1 MARIHPDGWRKVP
14 AEGALAREIETLTA
28 LAGALP
34 DDCSIWHG
42 VHWTRV
48 QREHTLVGEV
58 DFIVVGP
65 GGRLLLI
72 EQKSGF
78 LDETP
83 DGLVKNY
90 SRSRKNVSAQLAR
103 NADHLRARL
112 RGFLD
117 GRTPLL
123 DTLLYCPDYTVRQPG
138 TAGID
143 PARIVD
149 AGRRDQLPA
158 IVLSLLR
165 SDAPEPTLV
174 EEIERFLAD
183 ELQLVPE
190 VNAIVGQAESLYT
203 RLSGG
208 LAEWARRIDMTPFRL
223 RVTGTAGSGKTQLAM
238 AVFRDAIDTA
248 RRPLYVCYNR
258 PLADHISLIAPK
270 GGEVTTYHQLCV
282 RMLRDAG
289 HQPDFSRPGAFGEVE
304 RLAAALTPPERWRFD
319 EIIIDEGQDFRE
331 SWRDHLLGLLQADGR
346 AWWLEDPMQNLY
358 DRPTVSLPGWV
369 GISSQRNYR
378 SPADIVETLNQML
391 ALPEE
396 VEPGSPLT
404 GSDLELLTWE
414 DARGLIDATKRT
426 ITRAIGL
433 GFKRQHIALVTFR
446 GREHSV
452 FTPYDRLGPHSLRAF
467 TGRYDLLGNPEFTDG
482 EVLIDSVHRFKGQ
495 AAPCVIFTEIDFDTL
510 DERTRRKLFVGATR
524 ASMKLIMVMSERVAA
539 SLRST
544 QTLRTG

>member
-1 MARIHPDGWRKVP
+1 MARIHPEGWRNVP
-14 AEGALAREIETLTA
+14 AEGALAREKETLA
-28 LAGALP
+28 ILADALP

-48 QREHTLVGEV
+48 LREHALVGEV

-65 GGRLLLI
+65 GGQLLLI

-83 DGLVKNY
+83 EGLVKTY

-112 RGFLD
+112 QAFLGD
-117 GRTPLL
+117 RRPQL

-149 AGRRDQLPA
+149 AGLREQLAA
-158 IVLSLLR
+158 IVRSLVR
-165 SDAPEPTLV
+165 CETPAPALV

-190 VNAIVGQAESLYT
+190 VNAIVGQAEALYT

-208 LAEWARRIDMTPFRL
+208 LAEWARRIEMSPFRL

-238 AVFRDAIDTA
+238 AVFRDAIEA
-248 RRPLYVCYNR
+248 GRRPLYVCYNR
-258 PLADHISLIAPK
+258 PLADHISLIAPT
-270 GGEVTTYHQLCV
+270 GGEVATYHQLCV
-282 RMLRDAG
+282 RMIRDAG

-304 RLAAALTPPERWRFD
+304 RLAASLTPPERWRFD

-331 SWRDHLLGLLQADGR
+331 SWRDHLLGLLKTDGR

-358 DRPTVSLPGWV
+358 DRPPVPLPGWV

-378 SPADIVETLNQML
+378 SPADIVETLNHML
-391 ALPEE
+391 TLPEA

-404 GSDLELLTWE
+404 GSGLEILTWE
-414 DARGLIDATKRT
+414 DSRGLIDATKRA

-446 GREHSV
+446 GREHSA

-467 TGRYDLLGNPEFTDG
+467 TGRYDLLGNPEFTEG

-510 DERTRRKLFVGATR
+510 DERTLRKLFVGATR
-524 ASMKLIMVMSERVAA
+524 ASMKLIMVMSERA
-539 SLRST
+539 SRALR
-544 QTLRTG
+544 RTD

>member
-1 MARIHPDGWRKVP
+1 MARTHPEGWRNVP
-14 AEGALAREIETLTA
+14 AEGALAREIETLSA
-28 LAGALP
+28 LADTLP
-34 DDCSIWHG
+34 EACSIWHG

-48 QREHTLVGEV
+48 QREHALFGEV

-65 GGRLLLI
+65 SGHLLLI

-83 DGLVKNY
+83 EGLVKTY

-112 RGFLD
+112 QTFLD
-117 GRTPLL
+117 GRKPQL

-149 AGRRDQLPA
+149 AGRREQLAA
-158 IVLSLLR
+158 IVLSLVR
-165 SDAPEPTLV
+165 DDTPEPALV
-174 EEIERFLAD
+174 EDIERFLAD
-183 ELQLVPE
+183 ELELVPE
-190 VNAIVGQAESLYT
+190 VNAIVGQAEALYT

-208 LAEWARRIDMTPFRL
+208 LAEWARRIEMNPFRL

-238 AVFRDAIDTA
+238 AVFRDAIEA
-248 RRPLYVCYNR
+248 GRRPLYVCYNR
-258 PLADHISLIAPK
+258 PLADHISLIAPT
-270 GGEVTTYHQLCV
+270 GGEVATYHQLCV
-282 RMLRDAG
+282 RMVRDAG

-304 RLAAALTPPERWRFD
+304 RLAASLTPPERWRFD

-331 SWRDHLLGLLQADGR
+331 GWRDHLLGLLKEDGR

-358 DRPTVSLPGWV
+358 DRPPVALPGWV

-378 SPADIVETLNQML
+378 SPADIVETLNRML
-391 ALPEE
+391 TLPEA

-404 GSDLELLTWE
+404 GSGLETLTWE
-414 DARGLIDATKRT
+414 DPRGLLDATKRA
-426 ITRAIGL
+426 ITRAIGV

-446 GREHSV
+446 GREHSA
-452 FTPYDRLGPHSLRAF
+452 FTPYDRLGPHNLRAF
-467 TGRYDLLGNPEFTDG
+467 TGRYDLLGNPEFTEGD
-482 EVLIDSVHRFKGQ
+482 VLIDSVHRFKGQ

-510 DERTRRKLFVGATR
+510 DERTLRKLFVGATR
-524 ASMKLIMVMSERVAA
+524 ASMKLIMVMSERSRRA
-539 SLRST
+539 LQRN
-544 QTLRTG
+544 